1 MSFELTHSPSK
12 MLAKRWKAIALAGL
26 AVAFVSFVA
35 SVAIPPEYRADAQ
48 VLIISRSRY
57 GVDPYTVVKSAERI
71 GENLVQLVK
80 TDDFYQ
86 KVAQPQNSLDLSRFL
101 NVDERTRRKRW
112 ARSVNASVVFG
123 TGVLNVSA
131 YHRNPEEAER
141 FAGAAAAALVA
152 YGAEYVGGDVSL
164 KIVNQPI
171 ATRFPA
177 RPNVLVNA
185 VAGFVVGVL
194 LMSLLAVRR
203 RG

>member
-1 MSFELTHSPSK
+1 
-12 MLAKRWKAIALAGL
+12 MLAKRWKAIALGGL

-35 SVAIPPEYRADAQ
+35 SVAIPLEYRADAQ

-80 TDDFYQ
+80 TDDFYR
-86 KVAQPQNSLDLSRFL
+86 KVVAQPQYTLDLSRFL

-131 YHRNPEEAER
+131 YHRSPQEAER
-141 FAGAAAAALVA
+141 FAGAAADALVA
-152 YGAEYVGGDVSL
+152 YGAEYVGGDVAL
-164 KIVNQPI
+164 KVVNPAI
-171 ATRFPA
+171 ATRVPV

-185 VAGFVVGVL
+185 LVGFVLGVL
-194 LMSLLAVRR
+194 LMGVLVVKR